1 MISAIFDIGQFPYDI
16 DNGYF
21 WSFYDRDYRYRSY
34 SILWTLETFD
44 IGHFRYRSIQFIQLG
59 CPIFGNFPYWSD
71 MKKDTPDSDS
81 EDEINRG
88 LSGWDEDILVY
99 CRPMYKNY
107 LFIIDAIIDQ
117 ILYYRRVYQTNYF
130 QSFNFHG
137 GIGSSRNTTGR
148 MWCE

>member
-1 MISAIFDIGQFPYDI
+1 
-16 DNGYF
+16 
-21 WSFYDRDYRYRSY
+21 
-34 SILWTLETFD
+34 
-44 IGHFRYRSIQFIQLG
+44 
-59 CPIFGNFPYWSD
+59 
-71 MKKDTPDSDS
+71 MKKHTPDSDS

-130 QSFNFHG
+130 QNFNFHG
-137 GIGSSRNTTGR
+137 GIGSSRNTTDR
-148 MWCE
+148 R